1 MFFEILTELDVLLL
15 DTVLIKARDKKEAN
29 NSAESGKA

>member
-1 MFFEILTELDVLLL
+1 MFFEIFTELDVLLL
-15 DTVLIKARDKKEAN
+15 DTVLIKSRDKKKTN